1 MTNVFVWTK
10 ECKKELETLKA
21 GLVAETRQLESRNL
35 EGRISHLEKELSSRN
50 KQLEDLK
57 NSVVL
62 KERKETRIRQ
72 HNTQS
77 LERMNRSI
85 IKQKD
90 QLLGLEKMLEAHM
103 HDAIEQSQE
112 LEYLKQEIVRLKDS
126 A

>member
-10 ECKKELETLKA
+10 EWKKDLETLKA

-35 EGRISHLEKELSSRN
+35 EGRISHLEKELTSRN

-57 NSVVL
+57 NRVVL

-90 QLLGLEKMLEAHM
+90 QLLGFEKMLEAHM

>member
-21 GLVAETRQLESRNL
+21 GLVAETRQLESRTL
-35 EGRISHLEKELSSRN
+35 EGRISHLEKELTSRN

-90 QLLGLEKMLEAHM
+90 QLLGFEKMLEAHM

>member
-10 ECKKELETLKA
+10 ECKNELETLKA

-35 EGRISHLEKELSSRN
+35 EGRISHLEKELTSRN

-77 LERMNRSI
+77 LERMNN
-85 IKQKD
+85 
-90 QLLGLEKMLEAHM
+90 
-103 HDAIEQSQE
+103 
-112 LEYLKQEIVRLKDS
+112 V
-126 A
+126 

>member
-35 EGRISHLEKELSSRN
+35 EGRISHLEKELTSRN

-72 HNTQS
+72 YNTQS

-90 QLLGLEKMLEAHM
+90 QLLGFEKMLEAHM
-103 HDAIEQSQE
+103 HDAIEQSEE
-112 LEYLKQEIVRLKDS
+112 LEYLKQEIVQLKDS

>member
-10 ECKKELETLKA
+10 ECKNELETLKA

>member
-35 EGRISHLEKELSSRN
+35 EGRISHLEKELTSRN

-90 QLLGLEKMLEAHM
+90 QLLGFEKMLEAHM

>member
-21 GLVAETRQLESRNL
+21 GLVAETRQLESINL
-35 EGRISHLEKELSSRN
+35 EGRISHLEKELTSRN

-62 KERKETRIRQ
+62 KERKETRIGQ

-90 QLLGLEKMLEAHM
+90 QLLGFEKMLEAHM

>member
-90 QLLGLEKMLEAHM
+90 QLLGFEKMLEAHM

>member
-35 EGRISHLEKELSSRN
+35 EGRISHLEKELTSRN

-72 HNTQS
+72 YNTQS

-90 QLLGLEKMLEAHM
+90 QLLGFEKMLEAHM

-112 LEYLKQEIVRLKDS
+112 LEYLKREIVRLKDS